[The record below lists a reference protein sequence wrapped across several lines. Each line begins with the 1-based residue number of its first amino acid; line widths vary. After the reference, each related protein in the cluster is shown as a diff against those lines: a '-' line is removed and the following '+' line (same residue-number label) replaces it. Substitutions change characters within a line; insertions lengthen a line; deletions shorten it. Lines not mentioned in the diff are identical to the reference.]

1 MFPIHHAPTDPTRE
15 IQGPDTTALQQQLA
29 QCRADLLAMQQE
41 QAAFARGISHDL
53 RAPLRAIDSFSAL
66 LARNPSLDA
75 GAQAHL
81 ARVRA
86 ASTRMGTLL
95 DALLELSR
103 VNRAEFKPETV
114 DLGLLADWV
123 GAELQEAEPE
133 RDAVIV
139 TAPGLS
145 VCGDERLLKA
155 LLGHL
160 LDNAWKFS
168 AGCER
173 VRIAIGGERSGTRLQ
188 VSVCD
193 EGCGFDMQYA
203 DKLFEPFQRLL
214 GPEHGGGNG
223 IGLAIAQRIV
233 ERHGGR
239 LSASSEPGVGS
250 CFRFD
255 LAVADP
261 AA

>member
-1 MFPIHHAPTDPTRE
+1 MLPGIPADTPPEIPFPTTDVRP
-15 IQGPDTTALQQQLA
+15 LQQQLA
-29 QCRADLLAMQQE
+29 ECRADLLAMQHE
-41 QAAFARGISHDL
+41 QSVLARGISHDL
-53 RAPLRAIDSFSAL
+53 RAPLRAIDSFSVL
-66 LARNPSLDA
+66 LERNPSLDA
-75 GAQAHL
+75 DAHAHL
-81 ARVRA
+81 ARVRVA
-86 ASTRMGTLL
+86 ASRMGTLL

-103 VNRAEFKPETV
+103 VNRAEIKAGTV
-114 DLGLLADWV
+114 DLGLLADWI
-123 GAELQEAEPE
+123 GAELREAHPG
-133 RDAVIV
+133 RDALIE

-145 VCGDERLLKA
+145 VWGDEGLLKA

-168 AGCER
+168 GACER
-173 VRIAIGGERSGTRLQ
+173 VLIQVRGELSGTRLH

-193 EGCGFDMQYA
+193 QGCGFDMRYA
-203 DKLFEPFQRLL
+203 HKLFEPFQRLL
-214 GPEHGGGNG
+214 GPEDGGGNG

-233 ERHGGR
+233 ERHGGQ

-255 LAVADP
+255 LATG